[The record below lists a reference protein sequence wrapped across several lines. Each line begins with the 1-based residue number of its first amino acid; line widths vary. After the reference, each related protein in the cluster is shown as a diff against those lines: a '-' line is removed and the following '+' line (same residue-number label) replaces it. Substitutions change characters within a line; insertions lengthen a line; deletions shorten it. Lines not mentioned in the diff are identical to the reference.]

1 MSMRLS
7 YDPKDESS
15 LMHVL
20 DLVIEALAKLSS
32 PEYVAEHLKRLAGE
46 LEETQEKLD
55 GGNPWGE

>member
-20 DLVIEALAKLSS
+20 DLVIEMLAKLSS
-32 PEYVAEHLKRLAGE
+32 PEYVAEHLKRLARE
-46 LEETQEKLD
+46 LEETQDKLD